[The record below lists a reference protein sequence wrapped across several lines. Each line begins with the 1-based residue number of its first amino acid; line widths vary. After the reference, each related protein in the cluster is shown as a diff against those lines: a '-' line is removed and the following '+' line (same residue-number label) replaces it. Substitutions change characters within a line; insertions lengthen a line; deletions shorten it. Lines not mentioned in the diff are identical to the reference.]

1 MRTGVDGNYSRQ
13 ESESRSNFNGTF
25 VFASLLDYCGAED
38 PNFLRPGCQ
47 AELANNPGVAP
58 QPASRFTISQGDP
71 FLTTSQFDGATFIQT
86 DWRTRPDLTLSVGL
100 RYQWQTNL
108 DDNNDFDPRFGFAYA
123 LGPDTVL
130 RGGTGLFHQRLG
142 QNETT
147 NLLRSDPSRQLTL
160 TIPNPSYPDPFA
172 NGGGEFTGA
181 TSLQVHADDLA
192 APYTWNSEVSIE
204 TSFDQGLTL
213 TGSYRF
219 IRGIRLY
226 RGRNVNAPLRECLA
240 RMPGGLTSS
249 EESEFARLCRPD
261 PGIGP
266 IDQLESTGSSI
277 DHRIRLGYRLPTSV
291 FILNGNYEYVA
302 NYDDTS
308 SPANGYDQDA
318 EWARSGARHN
328 ISSSFNVRLPWNING
343 DTILN
348 WSSGSPYSIR
358 TGKDDNFDSNNN
370 DRPVGVRRNSETGPG
385 FFEVDLDLS
394 KSVQLRS
401 NQPSES
407 PVAGGGYYGQRT
419 GLRMTISAQANNLL
433 NTVNF
438 QNPNGVLTS
447 PFFGEPTRARDARS
461 IRMTVRFDF

>member
-1 MRTGVDGNYSRQ
+1 
-13 ESESRSNFNGTF
+13 
-25 VFASLLDYCGAED
+25 
-38 PNFLRPGCQ
+38 
-47 AELANNPGVAP
+47 
-58 QPASRFTISQGDP
+58 
-71 FLTTSQFDGATFIQT
+71 
-86 DWRTRPDLTLSVGL
+86 
-100 RYQWQTNL
+100 
-108 DDNNDFDPRFGFAYA
+108 
-123 LGPDTVL
+123 
-130 RGGTGLFHQRLG
+130 
-142 QNETT
+142 
-147 NLLRSDPSRQLTL
+147 
-160 TIPNPSYPDPFA
+160 
-172 NGGGEFTGA
+172 
-181 TSLQVHADDLA
+181 
-192 APYTWNSEVSIE
+192 
-204 TSFDQGLTL
+204 
-213 TGSYRF
+213 
-219 IRGIRLY
+219 
-226 RGRNVNAPLRECLA
+226 
-240 RMPGGLTSS
+240 MPGGLTSS

-291 FILNGNYEYVA
+291 FILNGNYEYIA

-308 SPANGYDQDA
+308 APANSYDQDA

-370 DRPVGVRRNSETGPG
+370 DRPAGVARNSETGPG

-401 NQPSES
+401 SQVSEG
-407 PVAGGGYYGQRT
+407 PVSGGGYYGQRT
-419 GLRMTISAQANNLL
+419 GLRMTISAQVNNLL